1 VKDKSWICNFHA
13 SSICKFH
20 ASFFGGDYRPET
32 CNKFHNCI
40 SFNKKSK
47 KYWRGDEQML
57 EGGLEA
63 LQRPPHQGVTLKRM
77 QDPKR

>member
-1 VKDKSWICNFHA
+1 MQAQFVTFMQAFLGVITDQKLVI
-13 SSICKFH
+13 SSTIV
-20 ASFFGGDYRPET
+20 FF
-32 CNKFHNCI
+32 
-40 SFNKKSK
+40 FNKKSK
-47 KYWRGDEQML
+47 KYWRGYEQML